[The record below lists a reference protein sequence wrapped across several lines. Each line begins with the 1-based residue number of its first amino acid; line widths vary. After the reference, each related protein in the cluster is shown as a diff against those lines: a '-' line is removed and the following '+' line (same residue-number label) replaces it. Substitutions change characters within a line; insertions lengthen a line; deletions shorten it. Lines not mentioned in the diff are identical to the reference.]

1 MMVFTVESSVLKD
14 KDFRMYL
21 WVLLLCVL
29 TVFGSYDPTV
39 WLLEVAPALL
49 GILTILILIA
59 RGVHF
64 PPFLNAIFI
73 IHAFILTVGGY
84 FSYAR
89 VPLFN
94 PDDFLG
100 QTLGWTRNNYDKLG
114 HFMQGFTPYLA
125 CRQLLAVRGVRQT
138 GFFPI
143 FLAVSVSLAVSALY
157 ELIEYSTCVFSVDGA
172 DDFVGSQGDPFD
184 TQTDML
190 GAFIGAL
197 AAVFIFLK
205 FRWRTNLNSC
215 DETGR

>member
-1 MMVFTVESSVLKD
+1 MKDIPKSHLVLLVLVISTILWSGIGVVD
-14 KDFRMYL
+14 TYL
-21 WVLLLCVL
+21 TWVLEAAPALVGLLVLLLTYNKFRMPTYLYALMAFHMAVL
-29 TVFGSYDPTV
+29 
-39 WLLEVAPALL
+39 L
-49 GILTILILIA
+49 
-59 RGVHF
+59 
-64 PPFLNAIFI
+64 
-73 IHAFILTVGGY
+73 VGAHY
-84 FSYAR
+84 SYAK
-89 VPLFN
+89 VPLGFWME
-94 PDDFLG
+94 DWFG
-100 QTLGWTRNNYDKLG
+100 FTRNNYDKIG

-125 CRQLLAVRGVRQT
+125 CRQLLAVRGVKQT

-205 FRWRTNLNSC
+205 FRWKTNLNSC
-215 DETGR
+215 DETGC